1 MGFLHPRPPPLGD
14 ILLQSTRALKMQQ
27 YKLEQVTVRLKE
39 RDKVLFQA
47 CITAVKSQDRERAV
61 ICATELAEVR
71 KLITLLSHTQ
81 IAIERIILRLETI
94 RELNIIFG
102 DLKPALNALKN
113 ITNNLAQIMPDVAAE
128 LSKVNESINE
138 TLLTT
143 RMSLNEPPIP
153 INIKTPG
160 GQQILQEAEL
170 YVERQLAE
178 KLPEPPPAVIV
189 ASETVKE
196 KRQLAEM
203 VALAAT
209 CGEQA
214 AQEDGSPEST
224 FSYENVKLQ
233 KVSLTIE
240 RSTSISDAVFD
251 YVKKSGGRID
261 IPECASRLNLSTE
274 EVVKALEDL
283 GAQGKIRIEA

>member
-47 CITAVKSQDRERAV
+47 CITAVKCQDRERAV

-94 RELNIIFG
+94 RELNVIFG
-102 DLKPALNALKN
+102 DLKPALTALKN
-113 ITNNLAQIMPDVAAE
+113 ITNNLAQIMPDVASE
-128 LSKVNESINE
+128 LSKVNECINE

-143 RMSLNEPPIP
+143 RMSLNESPIP
-153 INIKTPG
+153 VNIKTPG

-170 YVERQLAE
+170 YVERQLTE
-178 KLPEPPPAVIV
+178 KLPEPPPTIMV

-196 KRQLAEM
+196 KKQVAEM

-209 CGEQA
+209 CGEETTP
-214 AQEDGSPEST
+214 EDESSKS

-233 KVSLTIE
+233 KLSLTIE

-261 IPECASRLNLSTE
+261 IPECANKLNVSIE
-274 EVVKALEDL
+274 DVVKALEDL

>member
-47 CITAVKSQDRERAV
+47 CITAVKCQDRERAV

-94 RELNIIFG
+94 RELNVIFG
-102 DLKPALNALKN
+102 DLKPALTALKN
-113 ITNNLAQIMPDVAAE
+113 ITNNLAQIMPDVASE
-128 LSKVNESINE
+128 LSKVNECINE

-143 RMSLNEPPIP
+143 RMSLNESPIP
-153 INIKTPG
+153 VNIKTPG

-170 YVERQLAE
+170 YVERQLTE
-178 KLPEPPPAVIV
+178 KLPEPPPTIMV

-196 KRQLAEM
+196 KKQVAEM

-209 CGEQA
+209 CGEETTP
-214 AQEDGSPEST
+214 EDES
-224 FSYENVKLQ
+224 SYENVKLQ
-233 KVSLTIE
+233 KLSLTIE

-261 IPECASRLNLSTE
+261 IPECANKLNVSIE
-274 EVVKALEDL
+274 DVVKALEDL